1 MLSQSIC
8 AYLFLE
14 TLSLSSIH
22 MLHYCAKSSALQTPY
37 LTRLWAYLT
46 FTSVLGKRVRISD
59 LDQAPTWCL
68 AWFLFGIGGNALGI
82 SELAAVVG
90 RRDSKFRKHYY
101 ATLCYGYG
109 TWGTSRCPWKS
120 TTEQQD
126 RWPAQPRDI
135 KVSTVYHETKPNYVN

>member
-1 MLSQSIC
+1 
-8 AYLFLE
+8 
-14 TLSLSSIH
+14 

-101 ATLCYGYG
+101 ATYIMDMGRGGHLDAHGNQQQNSKIVG
-109 TWGTSRCPWKS
+109 QHSRVTSKCQLS
-120 TTEQQD
+120 TMKQSPTM
-126 RWPAQPRDI
+126 
-135 KVSTVYHETKPNYVN
+135 